1 MRRSGTPIRTT
12 NSSNALARS
21 RNAHN
26 SALSI
31 TLQRRQSDGG
41 PARLPG
47 PSRRQVREA
56 DLPVVTWQASAVT
69 FPRLVIYSGVLL
81 IVGVL
86 TRLNRALRSNMDP
99 FVRGVGRSA
108 SVTSAVLKGLGVL
121 GVIVG
126 LVGIL

>member
-1 MRRSGTPIRTT
+1 MAGSLADAPMERFDTDAEDISTTWSRPRMPGASGLQQCPPTP
-12 NSSNALARS
+12 
-21 RNAHN
+21 
-26 SALSI
+26 
-31 TLQRRQSDGG
+31 QSDGG

-99 FVRGVGRSA
+99 FVR
-108 SVTSAVLKGLGVL
+108 
-121 GVIVG
+121 
-126 LVGIL
+126 